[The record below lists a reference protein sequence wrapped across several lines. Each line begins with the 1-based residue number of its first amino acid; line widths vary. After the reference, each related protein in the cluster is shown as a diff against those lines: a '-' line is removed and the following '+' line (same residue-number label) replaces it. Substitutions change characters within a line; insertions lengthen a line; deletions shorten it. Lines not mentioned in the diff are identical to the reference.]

1 MKTKI
6 VATIGPASDNYT
18 TLSEMAAQGMDVCRL
33 NFSHGTHEVHRKV
46 IEHIDRIN
54 HTQNSYIAVLADLQG
69 PKIRLGALENENV
82 QLKEGD
88 HIRLVT
94 YEVVGNKERISIR
107 YEAFATDIKA
117 GDLVLIDDGKI
128 ALRVIE
134 TNGKD
139 EVVLRA
145 ETNAIV
151 EARKGVNLPDTSIS
165 LPSLTE
171 KDLNDLDF
179 LLQQDIQWV
188 ALSFVRSADDIHA
201 LRSIIE
207 ANKKTNKPG
216 IIAKIEKPQAVANIE
231 AIVDAADGIMIARGD
246 LGVEIPMEQ
255 VPMIQK
261 RIIQICQQK
270 GKPVIVATQMMEAM
284 ISSIRP
290 TRAEVSD
297 VANSVLD
304 GADALMLSGE
314 TSIGKYPVE
323 TVTIMQQIINQIEG
337 FEAIYYRHEMPE
349 DQTHPRFI
357 SDSVLFA
364 ASNMA
369 QSTNACAIIVS
380 THTGYSAKRLSAHRP
395 KARLFAFSGNV
406 FVLRQMNLLWGVNGF
421 HDSSLD
427 EAVKL
432 MHHLNQLLIDGGQ
445 LRKGDRV
452 IHVLSTPTWSKSNS
466 NTIRLG
472 NL

>member
-6 VATIGPASDNYT
+6 VATIGPSSDNFD

-33 NFSHGTHEVHRKV
+33 NFSHGSHEVHLKV
-46 IEHIDRIN
+46 IEYIDQIN
-54 HTQNSYIAVLADLQG
+54 KIQNNYVAVLADLQG

-94 YEVVGNKERISIR
+94 YEVAGNRERISIR
-107 YEAFATDIKA
+107 YEAFATDVKA
-117 GDLVLIDDGKI
+117 GDQVLIDDGKI

-139 EVVLRA
+139 EVLLKA
-145 ETNAIV
+145 ETNAVV

-165 LPSLTE
+165 LPSLTK

-179 LLQQDIQWV
+179 LLQQDIQWI

-207 ANKKTNKPG
+207 ANQKANKPG

-261 RIIQICQQK
+261 RIIQLCQQK

-314 TSIGKYPVE
+314 TSMGKYPVE
-323 TVTIMQQIINQIEG
+323 TIRIMQQIINQIEG
-337 FEAIYYRHEMPE
+337 YEAIYYRHEMPE
-349 DQTHPRFI
+349 DPTHPRFI

-369 QSTNACAIIVS
+369 QSTNASAIIIS
-380 THTGYSAKRLSAHRP
+380 THTGYSATRLAAHRP

-406 FVLRQMNLLWGVNGF
+406 FVLRKMNLLWGVYGF

-427 EAVKL
+427 EAGKL
-432 MHHLNQLLIDGGQ
+432 MDHLNQLLIEGGQ

-452 IHVLSTPTWSKSNS
+452 IHVLSTPTWSKGHS